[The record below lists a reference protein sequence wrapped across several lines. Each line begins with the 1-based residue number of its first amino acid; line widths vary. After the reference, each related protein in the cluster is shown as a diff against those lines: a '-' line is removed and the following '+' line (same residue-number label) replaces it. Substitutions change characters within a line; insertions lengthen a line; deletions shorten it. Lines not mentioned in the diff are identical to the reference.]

1 MAKNTPV
8 IVSGSFAALA
18 LGICWAA
25 GAMAQQPAA
34 TEVVASPGGVPFG
47 AMTAYP
53 AVDLTL
59 GHDDNVIRGK
69 SGQNKRSSSFMV
81 VSPSV
86 RLEGKSQ
93 ANLYS
98 LTYRADIGRYR
109 DSSADNYNTQKLS
122 GLASLSPTARV
133 ALDLRGEYA
142 RGTDARGSNDR
153 ALPNEPDRWHSW
165 MVGGVLGYG
174 APGAQ
179 GRIELEAGY
188 TDKEYDNNR
197 ASRVVGGVFQ
207 QGTEFLDRADAS
219 YGGTFF
225 WRVAPK
231 TQLLFQVRQTD
242 IDYDISAS
250 TLDSKERRYLA
261 GVTWTA
267 TAKTTG
273 IFKIGRLKKDFDSS
287 TRSDSSE
294 SSWEGT
300 VQWKPLTY
308 STVDITTG
316 KQMNEVTGNGTG
328 SGDFISSKNLNA
340 TWTHSWKP
348 RFSTSVSA
356 GVREDDYQG
365 SGATRSDDTD
375 NLGLGMAYQMRR
387 GLKLGANY
395 THTKRDSNVSPFD
408 YSRNVIMF
416 TVGAAL

>member
-1 MAKNTPV
+1 
-8 IVSGSFAALA
+8 
-18 LGICWAA
+18 
-25 GAMAQQPAA
+25 
-34 TEVVASPGGVPFG
+34 
-47 AMTAYP
+47 
-53 AVDLTL
+53 
-59 GHDDNVIRGK
+59 
-69 SGQNKRSSSFMV
+69 
-81 VSPSV
+81 
-86 RLEGKSQ
+86 
-93 ANLYS
+93 
-98 LTYRADIGRYR
+98 
-109 DSSADNYNTQKLS
+109 
-122 GLASLSPTARV
+122 
-133 ALDLRGEYA
+133 
-142 RGTDARGSNDR
+142 
-153 ALPNEPDRWHSW
+153 
-165 MVGGVLGYG
+165 MVGGVFGYG

-197 ASRVVGGVFQ
+197 AGQIIDGNFH
-207 QGTEFLDRADAS
+207 QGTAFLDRADAS

-231 TQLLFQVRQTD
+231 TQLLFQVKQTD
-242 IDYDISAS
+242 MDYDLSAS

-273 IFKIGRLKKDFDSS
+273 IFKVGRQKKDFDTS
-287 TRSDSSE
+287 TRSDSSQ

-308 STVDITTG
+308 STVGITTG

-328 SGDFISSKNLNA
+328 SGDYISSKNLNA

-356 GVREDDYQG
+356 GVREDDYKG

-387 GLKLGANY
+387 GLKLGADF
-395 THTKRDSNVSPFD
+395 THTKRDSSTSPFD
-408 YSRNVIMF
+408 YSRNVIML
-416 TVGAAL
+416 TLGAAL